1 MEKRFNPRKE
11 INSSVLVFHKKTGC
25 IKALVKNF
33 SMYGMLVDTE
43 QSTLPKG
50 SMVELAGPASWKLES
65 RAGLPKALIIH
76 SQDGKAGLMLTED
89 SGKITELSGITATI
103 SLKKR
108 GIQ

>member
-11 INSSVLVFHKKTGC
+11 INSSVLVFHKKMGC

-33 SMYGMLVDTE
+33 SSHGMLVDTE

-50 SMVELAGPASWKLES
+50 SVVELAGPASWKFGS

-76 SQDGKAGLMLTED
+76 SHDGKAGLMLTED
-89 SGKITELSGITATI
+89 SGNIAELSGIKTTI
-103 SLKKR
+103 TLKKQ

>member
-25 IKALVKNF
+25 IKVLVKNF